1 MPGPLLHLGAT
12 VVCAHSGQ
20 GIPDVT
26 DPRVTLSGQPAVTID
41 SPYTIAGCPFPPVS
55 GGPCVSG
62 VFLVPATRVLID
74 GSPALLLSSEGVC
87 APTGVPLIAIS
98 AQPRVVGM

>member
-1 MPGPLLHLGAT
+1 MPGPLLQVGAT
-12 VVCAHSGQ
+12 VICAHSGQ
-20 GIPDVT
+20 GTPVVA

-41 SPYTIAGCPFPPVS
+41 SPYIIAGCPFPVIL

-74 GSPALLLSSEGVC
+74 GSPALLLSSEGIC
-87 APTGVPLIAIS
+87 APTGVPLIALS
-98 AQPRVVGM
+98 AQPRVIGM